1 MINRTMTN
9 KSPITNKNL
18 PQPKKP
24 LLNEKVGFYYS
35 SSLKISDPKTGEVL
49 VQMRCD

>member
-1 MINRTMTN
+1 MINKTMTN
-9 KSPITNKNL
+9 KSPYDSKSV
-18 PQPKKP
+18 PAPKKP

-35 SSLKISDPKTGEVL
+35 SSLKITDPKTGEVL

>member
-1 MINRTMTN
+1 MINKSMTTNPPDTN
-9 KSPITNKNL
+9 KKSTQ
-18 PQPKKP
+18 PQKP